1 MVTDGSHSAVIVVGV
16 LVVVAIGVAVF
27 FLVKHLAGKSS
38 SGYGS
43 TTRQNWTMDEMYST
57 ATL

>member
-1 MVTDGSHSAVIVVGV
+1 MLLTVRSAVIVVGV
-16 LVVVAIGVAVF
+16 LVVIAVGVGVF
-27 FLVKHLAGKSS
+27 FLVKHLAAKSA

-43 TTRQNWTMDEMYST
+43 TTRQNWAMDEMYST

>member
-1 MVTDGSHSAVIVVGV
+1 MIVVGV